1 MTLVLRKS
9 LWIILNYN
17 NHLPQTN
24 NMIKTRNHT
33 LVIGKMSV
41 PVRNITDSI
50 IDRKN
55 MNYITKRFPVSV
67 EEVFECIDTIA
78 DIETFNGTGHLSV
91 RNNGSNDDV
100 VLECTAISDV
110 LWLKLIQYGRIFA
123 SDIDTFH
130 KLFDKGFRMCAIE
143 CLDDIVNDR
152 TDFESSEL
160 HNIVFD
166 AITSVVHNGV
176 NYQSM
181 LDLLKGQDES
191 KV

>member
-1 MTLVLRKS
+1 
-9 LWIILNYN
+9 
-17 NHLPQTN
+17 
-24 NMIKTRNHT
+24 MIKTRNHT

-50 IDRKN
+50 VERKN

-67 EEVFECIDTIA
+67 DEVFDCVDCIA

-91 RNNGSNDDV
+91 RNNGSNNEI

-110 LWLKLIQYGRIFA
+110 LWLKLIQYGRIFK
-123 SDIDTFH
+123 SDVEEFH
-130 KLFDKGFRMCAIE
+130 LLFDKGFRMCAIE

-166 AITSVVHNGV
+166 AITSVVQNGV
-176 NYQSM
+176 NYQNM
-181 LDLLKGQDES
+181 LDLLKGQDGEA
-191 KV
+191 